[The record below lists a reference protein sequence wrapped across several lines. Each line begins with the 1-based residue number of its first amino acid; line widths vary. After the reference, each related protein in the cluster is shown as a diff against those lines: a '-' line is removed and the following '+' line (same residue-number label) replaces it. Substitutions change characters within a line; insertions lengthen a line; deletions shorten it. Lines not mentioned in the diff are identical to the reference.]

1 MNRLGEQGLRT
12 AENVKKMRQEKKD
25 RTNEIK
31 ELEAKLAAVTAERDA
46 LLQGGGNV
54 AQLNAQVGAVQSEI
68 EDKKTPKK
76 KPAGKKRIKDDSD
89 DDGDGAFETPVKKKR
104 AAKAKK
110 EDGASIVKDEGESP
124 VTAPKKRAPRK
135 KVVKKEE
142 EEAEIVKDEEDLEP
156 QTITAPKKKA
166 PRGKKAIKEESVDAQ
181 NENGAGEP
189 SKVKAPAKKGGRKKA
204 VKKEA
209 DDDTIM
215 AGGITSST
223 AGATD
228 GFSLNTTIPAETE
241 TSYGAVKGEPS
252 EAVNLGVD
260 AASVAEVSAANP
272 FLKS

>member
-12 AENVKKMRQEKKD
+12 AENVKRMRQEKKD

-124 VTAPKKRAPRK
+124 VAAPKKRAPRK

-142 EEAEIVKDEEDLEP
+142 EEAESVKDEEDLEP
-156 QTITAPKKKA
+156 QTITAPKKA

-181 NENGAGEP
+181 NENIAGEP
-189 SKVKAPAKKGGRKKA
+189 SKFKAPAKKGGRKKA

-209 DDDTIM
+209 DDDTTM

-241 TSYGAVKGEPS
+241 TSSGAVKGEPS

-260 AASVAEVSAANP
+260 AASAAAVSSANP